1 MSCVDCGLIFPG
13 CTTCNTT
20 QCKTCPNTTFLAA
33 DGSGCGTCNGTYDSL
48 NTTTSVCNKQSK
60 TTLETITVNGT
71 TKLPLV
77 TIDCAVNSSVY
88 YAYGL
93 SNSATSFS
101 LETIQATTG
110 KNLQADMSKSAN
122 ESSQYWIGY
131 GAKANFGIKS
141 SFSIT
146 GALKNSGESYGLIA
160 YCVSFVGGL
169 NSNSTASWKQPDNGA
184 KQAVLKFS
192 ATTAFTAATKQTL
205 GSAIKTALKIQRT
218 MYTDEGVLVGTTARL
233 LQTSNT
239 SNTTANTTTYTT
251 SFYIVPDYTLTSDPL
266 NTIVN
271 NSMANT
277 TAFLAS
283 VTTAL
288 GTAASNFALT
298 EITQE
303 ASLEAQPTP
312 IFNSTSPNFTV
323 TSTSISFNLALS
335 NTAGYIYVGIG
346 KTLATKSSRLLQ
358 DTNTSNTT
366 TNTSNTT
373 TNTSNTTTNTSN
385 TTTTTV
391 TVNLTVPSWTQLKN
405 STDVDNT
412 AFVSSKNSSV
422 TLGTNFAINF
432 TSLTAGT
439 NYTIYFVASNQVFPQ
454 LYSSIYAAN
463 ATTSTDGGSSGG
475 DGSTYGVKSMGSLLV
490 MVIALIAAL
499 LG

>member
-1 MSCVDCGLIFPG
+1 M
-13 CTTCNTT
+13 
-20 QCKTCPNTTFLAA
+20 
-33 DGSGCGTCNGTYDSL
+33 
-48 NTTTSVCNKQSK
+48 
-60 TTLETITVNGT
+60 
-71 TKLPLV
+71 
-77 TIDCAVNSSVY
+77 NSS
-88 YAYGL
+88 
-93 SNSATSFS
+93 
-101 LETIQATTG
+101 
-110 KNLQADMSKSAN
+110 
-122 ESSQYWIGY
+122 
-131 GAKANFGIKS
+131 
-141 SFSIT
+141 
-146 GALKNSGESYGLIA
+146 
-160 YCVSFVGGL
+160 
-169 NSNSTASWKQPDNGA
+169 STASWTQTDNGA

-205 GSAIKTALKIQRT
+205 GIAIKTALKIQRT
-218 MYTDEGVLVGTTARL
+218 IYTDEGVPVGTTARL
-233 LQTSNT
+233 LQDNT
-239 SNTTANTTTYTT
+239 SNTTASATYNT

-266 NTIVN
+266 NNIVD
-271 NSMANT
+271 NSMANST
-277 TAFLAS
+277 SFLES
-283 VTTAL
+283 VKTAL
-288 GTAASNFALT
+288 GTTSSISLSA
-298 EITQE
+298 IYQE

-312 IFNSTSPNFTV
+312 IFNSTNPTFTV
-323 TSTSISFNLALS
+323 TATSISFNLALS

-346 KTLATKSSRLLQ
+346 KTLATTSSRLLE

-366 TNTSNTT
+366 
-373 TNTSNTTTNTSN
+373 SN
-385 TTTTTV
+385 TTTTTAK
-391 TVNLTVPSWTQLKN
+391 VNLTVPSWTQFMN